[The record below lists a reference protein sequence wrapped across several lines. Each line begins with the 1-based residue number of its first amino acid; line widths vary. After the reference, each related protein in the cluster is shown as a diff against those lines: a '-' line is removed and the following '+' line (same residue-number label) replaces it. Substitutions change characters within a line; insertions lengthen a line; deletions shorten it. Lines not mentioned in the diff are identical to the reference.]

1 MVIFTDADGQ
11 VMALYTHDTTSTVWS
26 GLGFERH
33 EIVNNADINR
43 LGRDCKVIIVDG
55 LVVDV
60 VESLNPI
67 QPDDET

>member
-1 MVIFTDADGQ
+1 
-11 VMALYTHDTTSTVWS
+11 
-26 GLGFERH
+26 
-33 EIVNNADINR
+33 
-43 LGRDCKVIIVDG
+43 VIIVDG